1 MSPNVSQ
8 GEARPAASVPA
19 DLLGPEDDPR
29 IASVLAAY
37 LADFEAGRHPSREQL
52 LRSNPEIAEALAD
65 WFDLVEFVQSAA
77 ASAIAAAAD
86 IPAED
91 ALPPDTV
98 LGEYRLVR
106 EIGRG
111 GMGIVYE
118 AVQVALGRRV
128 ALKVLPGTAAIDPIR
143 LQRFRIES
151 HAAAQLHH
159 PHIVPI
165 FAVGSEHGSHFYA
178 MQYIEGRTLAELIL
192 QQRRTSASS
201 RGEAR
206 NGADRSSSLPKGM
219 NDSSPGSGL
228 LISGAGDAAS
238 DDSPAGLGAS
248 LSGSF
253 QGRRAFRAF
262 AKLAVQ
268 AAEALAYA
276 HTMGVLHRDIKPSN
290 LLVDSRG
297 NLWVTDF
304 GLARLQDEPGLT
316 RTGDMLGTLRYMA
329 PELVLGHR
337 VVHDPRSDVYSLGAT
352 FCELLTKKPVF
363 DGRNRQE
370 LLRQIAQE
378 EPVAPRTLDP
388 TIPRDLETILLKAMN
403 KQPERRYATAQELAA
418 DLRRFI
424 DDQPILARRPG
435 VMERTLRWARRH
447 KELVATALVILVLAL
462 AVSPMITAAFWA
474 LARRAEA
481 ETQKRVDF
489 VIESYPFLH
498 RTGTS
503 AIVEA
508 SNKVAPGQTDAATR
522 EEASRVLE
530 QWTNFFKQAIDL
542 PPKDVKSRDVI
553 ARAYSRLGYAHWM
566 LSFSK
571 ATGAGPDP
579 GLLAEAVS
587 DFHRS
592 VDLLEKLLAESP
604 GDTGIRRHLAEAMGV
619 ANMGCCLMSAGRADE
634 AMSYYGRAIQ
644 LRRELFRGTSSSRAS
659 GGRAGTDVEEE
670 LDELPYLASMVHL
683 MGILLEARGRAPE
696 AEKLRQQLEDDI
708 VAVAARLLGPEFQ
721 SLRRTWATRLTL
733 GQLPILDRNR
743 RRDVMTMHRLALI
756 LDPDNA
762 AALNNL
768 AYSLAG
774 SPGDPWFDPAQGLVL
789 ARRAVALEPNEWN
802 YLNTLGVAAFR
813 ASDWNTAARA
823 LRQASTFTGGGA
835 YDLFFLAMTYWHQ
848 GNKTDAREMYD
859 RAVAWTDKNKPDDS
873 ELRDLRAEAAALLGQ
888 PGPKPKRKAAVAPS
902 GLIY

>member
-1 MSPNVSQ
+1 MSQNDSV
-8 GEARPAASVPA
+8 GDAGPAASVPA
-19 DLLGPEDDPR
+19 DLLGSEDDPR

-52 LRSNPEIAEALAD
+52 LRSHPEIAEALAD
-65 WFDLVEFVQSAA
+65 WFDVVEFVQSAA
-77 ASAIAAAAD
+77 ASAIATSAQS
-86 IPAED
+86 PAED

-118 AVQVALGRRV
+118 ALQVALGRRV
-128 ALKVLPGTAAIDPIR
+128 ALKVLPGTAALDPLR
-143 LQRFRIES
+143 LQRFRIET

-192 QQRRTSASS
+192 QQRRTSTSPL
-201 RGEAR
+201 GEAR
-206 NGADRSSSLPKGM
+206 SGPGPSSRLQKGV
-219 NDSSPGSGL
+219 NDSPAGSGL
-228 LISGAGDAAS
+228 LVDAVGDGAS
-238 DDSPAGLGAS
+238 DVSPAGLGAS
-248 LSGSF
+248 LTGSF
-253 QGRRAFRAF
+253 HGCRAFRAF
-262 AKLAVQ
+262 AKLAIQ
-268 AAEALAYA
+268 AAEALGYA
-276 HTMGVLHRDIKPSN
+276 HTMGILHRDIKPSN

-337 VVHDPRSDVYSLGAT
+337 IVHDLRSDVYSLGAT
-352 FCELLTKKPVF
+352 FYELLTKKPVL

-388 TIPRDLETILLKAMN
+388 TIPRDLETIVLKAMN
-403 KQPERRYATAQELAA
+403 KQPDRRYATAQELVA
-418 DLRRFI
+418 DLRRFV

-447 KELVATALVILVLAL
+447 KELVATALAILVLTL
-462 AVSPMITAAFWA
+462 AISPVITAAFWA
-474 LARRAEA
+474 QAHRAEV
-481 ETQKRVDF
+481 ESQKRVDF

-503 AIVEA
+503 AIAEA
-508 SNKVAPGQTDAATR
+508 SGRLVPGRADAATR
-522 EEASRVLE
+522 DEASQILE
-530 QWTNFFKQAIDL
+530 QWTNFFNLSIDL
-542 PPKDVKSRDVI
+542 PSRDLNSRDVI
-553 ARAYSRLGYAHWM
+553 ARAYSRLGYARWM
-566 LSFSK
+566 LSLSK
-571 ATGAGPDP
+571 ATGAGPDTV
-579 GLLAEAVS
+579 LLAEAVS

-592 VDLLEKLLAESP
+592 VDLLEKLLAESR

-619 ANMGCCLMSAGRADE
+619 GNMGCCLMSAGRIEE
-634 AMSYYGRAIQ
+634 AESYYGRAIQ
-644 LRRELFRGTSSSRAS
+644 IRREPVEGTSSSRAP
-659 GGRAGTDVEEE
+659 GGRARADIEEE
-670 LDELPYLASMVHL
+670 LDDLPHLVSTVHV
-683 MGILLEARGRAPE
+683 MTMLLEAKGRAPE
-696 AEKLRQQLEDDI
+696 AESLRQQLEEDV
-708 VAVAARLLGPEFQ
+708 VAIAARLSGPEFQ
-721 SLRRTWATRLTL
+721 SRRRIWATRLTS
-733 GQLPILDRNR
+733 GQLPIIDPNR
-743 RRDVMTMHRLALI
+743 RRDVMTRHHLALI

-762 AALNNL
+762 AALSNL
-768 AYSLAG
+768 ARSLAG
-774 SPGDPWFDPAQGLVL
+774 FPGDPWFDPAQGLVL
-789 ARRAVALEPNEWN
+789 ARKAVALEPNEWS

-813 ASDWNTAARA
+813 TSDWNTAAGA
-823 LRQASTFTGGGA
+823 FHQSSTFTGGGA

-859 RAVAWTDKNKPDDS
+859 RAVAWTDTNKPDAP

-888 PGPKPKRKAAVAPS
+888 PAPKLKREAAAAP
-902 GLIY
+902 